1 MNSEQSH
8 LGATPDSRLHPM
20 TLRRQNKRR
29 EKIFY
34 VKMAESFILLAF
46 FVPPPITKTYKF
58 PYIRNVLADSIAKL
72 PPRNN

>member
-46 FVPPPITKTYKF
+46 FVPPPY
-58 PYIRNVLADSIAKL
+58 Y
-72 PPRNN
+72 

>member
-8 LGATPDSRLHPM
+8 LGATPDSRPHPM
-20 TLRRQNKRR
+20 TLRRQNKRC

-46 FVPPPITKTYKF
+46 FIPPPLLLKRINF
-58 PYIRNVLADSIAKL
+58 LIFEMF
-72 PPRNN
+72 